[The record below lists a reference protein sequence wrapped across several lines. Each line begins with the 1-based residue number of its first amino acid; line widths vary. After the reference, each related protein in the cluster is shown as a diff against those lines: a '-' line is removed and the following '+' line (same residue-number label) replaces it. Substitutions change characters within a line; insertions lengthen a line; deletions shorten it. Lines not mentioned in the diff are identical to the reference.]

1 VEPDYLSSRNVEALE
16 PVTAHPD
23 RDELPGSVLGNR
35 ANVEL
40 PMKVLVFS
48 GILAAGMVALGQQ
61 PQHQAISGD
70 LQAPVSGVSAGA
82 TAQD

>member
-1 VEPDYLSSRNVEALE
+1 MEPDYLSSRNVEALE

-48 GILAAGMVALGQQ
+48 GILAAGMFFRSRPQVFLICADSSDKGFFALDYEV
-61 PQHQAISGD
+61 PI
-70 LQAPVSGVSAGA
+70 LQ
-82 TAQD
+82 